1 MVTGEE
7 DEYTKFQMRTKLYV
21 MQSDNSWRER
31 GVGVLRLNVR
41 RGDGHGARLG
51 ELAIP
56 DCLAPGVIELTQ

>member
-1 MVTGEE
+1 
-7 DEYTKFQMRTKLYV
+7 MRTKLYV

-51 ELAIP
+51 QFDTPRERGRSA
-56 DCLAPGVIELTQ
+56 DEC